1 MSTATA
7 NSNPPLVT
15 EFLLLPDGRILVQ
28 NLTPVM
34 AAILLKL
41 NPNETAIRRR
51 VVKPSST
58 AKKR

>member
-1 MSTATA
+1 MTTHIA
-7 NSNPPLVT
+7 NTKAPLMT
-15 EFLLLPDGRILVQ
+15 EFLLLPDGRVFVQ

-41 NPNETAIRRR
+41 NPNEPAIRRR
-51 VVKPSST
+51 VVKRSTT

>member
-1 MSTATA
+1 MSTDNA
-7 NSNPPLVT
+7 NTEAPLMT
-15 EFLLLPDGRILVQ
+15 EFLLLPDGRVLVQ

-51 VVKPSST
+51 VVKQSSP
-58 AKKR
+58 AKKP